1 MKLEKTHKL
10 ITETINKYH
19 KIIVETIIDSDEEAI
34 AVEMSD
40 IFIKDLKKIMK
51 SLKNNR

>member
-19 KIIVETIIDSDEEAI
+19 KIIVESVIESDEEAI

-40 IFIKDLKKIMK
+40 IFIKDLRKIMK
-51 SLKNNR
+51 SLKNNK